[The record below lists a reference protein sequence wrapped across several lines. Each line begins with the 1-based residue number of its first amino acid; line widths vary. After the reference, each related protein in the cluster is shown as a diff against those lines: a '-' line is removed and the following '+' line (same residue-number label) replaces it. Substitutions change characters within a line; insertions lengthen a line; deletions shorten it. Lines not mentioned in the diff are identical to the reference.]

1 MVRNRKRSFGRN
13 CLCARGRY
21 YTSGPLTSCDPAS
34 PVTLRSTPSL
44 LTEEAYSQVYSYDG
58 LRTRELDQTINTPSH
73 LVARPRGFTIER
85 VCSGFGFSLIY
96 RGLDKYEEKD
106 TGIFVAWVEPGSLA
120 ACHGLRK
127 NDKILTINSITP
139 RNIEFAMGVIEQ
151 AGTQIKLLVRPEKDI
166 TINKPLNL
174 VVIDKTG
181 SPPRS
186 FEINPGRER
195 NGNLGRVGSFGPG
208 SGGDSTASPL
218 TPCDPPSPV
227 PSQRST
233 RSILVDGAPGGT
245 WHRTASTA
253 DISQN
258 ECSED
263 GAIRL
268 YMASNLILLIGSIKE
283 IEIIHTI

>member
-1 MVRNRKRSFGRN
+1 MLSMARDRNRSFGRK
-13 CLCARGRY
+13 CQCRY

-34 PVTLRSTPSL
+34 PVTSRSTPSL

-58 LRTRELDQTINTPSH
+58 LRTRELDQTISTISH
-73 LVARPRGFTIER
+73 LVVRPQGITVER

-127 NDKILTINSITP
+127 NDKILTINSIPP
-139 RNIEFAMGVIEQ
+139 RNVEFAMGVIEQ
-151 AGTQIKLLVRPEKDI
+151 AGSQIKLLVRPDKDI
-166 TINKPLNL
+166 TIDKPLNL
-174 VVIDKTG
+174 VVLDKTD
-181 SPPRS
+181 SLPRS
-186 FEINPGRER
+186 TEINPGRVTT
-195 NGNLGRVGSFGPG
+195 LGHDGLFGL
-208 SGGDSTASPL
+208 SGGGHYTASPL
-218 TPCDPPSPV
+218 TTCNPSSPV

-233 RSILVDGAPGGT
+233 QSIMVDEAPGGT
-245 WHRTASTA
+245 WHRTTSIS

-258 ECSED
+258 ECGED

-268 YMASNLILLIGSIKE
+268 HVASNLILLIGNIKE